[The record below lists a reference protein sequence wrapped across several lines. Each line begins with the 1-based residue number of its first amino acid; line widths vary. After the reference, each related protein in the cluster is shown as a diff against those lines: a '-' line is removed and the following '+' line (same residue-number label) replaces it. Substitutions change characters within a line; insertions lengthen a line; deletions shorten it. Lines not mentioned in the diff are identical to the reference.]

1 MAVSPNPTGLLTF
14 LMTDVEG
21 STRLWEDAA
30 KEMGESMRLHDAL
43 SQEIVEA
50 HEGRVIKE
58 RGEGDALFCVFKSA
72 TQAVKASIALQLA
85 LASTDWPTPRPIRVR
100 MALHVGEAEE
110 RGGDYYGPVINRCAR
125 LRGICYGQQ
134 IIVSEAVSQTARGT
148 NLLDLGSHRLKD
160 LSTPEHVFQVL
171 ADGLLADFPPL
182 LSLGNS
188 PNNLPEHASSFIG
201 REKESKELAEQMAT
215 HRLVTL
221 VGPGGTGKTRLAQ
234 HIAESSI
241 ESFPDGVWLIELDRL
256 STSDEILTEV
266 AHVLRAP
273 DVPGASD
280 AERITQFLSTRKVLL
295 LLDNCEHVR
304 SDVAQLAAQWLRSAE
319 NLQIMATSREPLAIA
334 GEGLY
339 RVPSLGIPSADNES
353 PLSLMG
359 YESVQLFI
367 ERGKSVRADLQL
379 TEANCA
385 AVSRIVRQL
394 DGIPFALELAAA
406 RARAMSV
413 EQIAERIDDRF
424 RILGKGDTSRP
435 NRQHTLRA
443 LIDWSYESLSEDERT
458 LLNRL
463 SAFSGGWTLE
473 AAEKVVGFDPLDEF
487 DVLDLLVSLVDKSLV
502 VYDTD
507 HQRYRLLETIRQ
519 YATER
524 LDEAEETALAQSK
537 HSEYFLHEA
546 ERIAKGLSG
555 RDPNVWMDR
564 VDPDLD
570 NFRQAI
576 RNSKTKEPNTASRI
590 VVGLYRY
597 FDAQTIFS
605 EPRELLEELI
615 KSPLSDEVRGPALHS
630 LGIFCRRQGD
640 FHAAKTYLTEA
651 ITLQEASGDPTSLAS
666 PSIGLA
672 TIELF
677 LGNPTEAI
685 TIAERAL
692 VWCESL
698 ADFRNIATLRLI
710 LGNARSLLGEN
721 VTASE
726 QFELAMVVAREN
738 KIPDLQVYAQV
749 NLGLNL
755 SKQGE
760 FDRASNELRQ
770 VLELAQAMGVRAVVL
785 DCLRFLAQAETGLNH
800 WPIAATLYGFEES
813 MRAKAGVKLS
823 ESDQWERDADIA
835 TLTSALGE
843 AEFEKTTKHHRESS
857 IDDVLAWLQSGAP

>member
-1 MAVSPNPTGLLTF
+1 MADTPNPLGLLTF

-21 STRLWEDAA
+21 STRLWEDAPT
-30 KEMGESMRLHDAL
+30 EMADAMRRHDSL

-72 TQAVKASIALQLA
+72 TKAVKASIALQHA

-148 NLLDLGSHRLKD
+148 TLLDLGSHRLKD
-160 LSTPEHVFQVL
+160 LSTPEHVYQVVD
-171 ADGLLADFPPL
+171 DGLPVDFPPL

-188 PNNLPEHASSFIG
+188 PNNLPEHASSFVG
-201 REKESKELAEQMAT
+201 REKEAKELVQQMAS

-241 ESFPDGVWLIELDRL
+241 ESFTDGVWIIELDRL
-256 STSDEILTEV
+256 STADEILTEV

-273 DVPGASD
+273 AVPGVSD
-280 AERITQFLSTRKVLL
+280 VERIAHYLSTRKLLL

-304 SDVAQLAAQWLRSAE
+304 SNIALLAAQWLRSAE
-319 NLQIMATSREPLAIA
+319 NLQIMATSRVPLSIA

-339 RVPSLGIPSADNES
+339 RVPSLDIPSADDES

-367 ERGKSVRADLQL
+367 ERSRSVRADLQL

-406 RARAMSV
+406 RTRAISV
-413 EQIAERIDDRF
+413 EQIADRIDDRF
-424 RILGKGDTSRP
+424 RILGKGDTSRAS
-435 NRQHTLRA
+435 RQHTLKA
-443 LIDWSYESLSEDERT
+443 LIDWSYELLSDEERC

-463 SAFSGGWTLE
+463 SVFSGGWSLE
-473 AAEKVVGFDPLDEF
+473 AAEQIAGFDPLNEL

-502 VYDTD
+502 VYDPEQ
-507 HQRYRLLETIRQ
+507 QRYRLLEIIRQ
-519 YATER
+519 YAMER
-524 LDEAEETALAQSK
+524 LVDAGETPQTQGAHSDYFLTEAET
-537 HSEYFLHEA
+537 
-546 ERIAKGLSG
+546 IAKGLLG
-555 RDPNVWMDR
+555 NNPNVWMDR
-564 VDPDLD
+564 ADSDLD

-576 RNSKTKEPNTASRI
+576 RNSRGSDPEKAARI

-605 EPRELLEELI
+605 EPREILEDLVGTR
-615 KSPLSDEVRGPALHS
+615 LSNAVRAPALHS

-640 FHAAKTYLTEA
+640 FEAAKAFLTEA
-651 ITLQEASGDPTSLAS
+651 IRLQESSGDPSALAS

-672 TIELF
+672 TIELY
-677 LGNPTEAI
+677 LGNPEEAI
-685 TIAERAL
+685 QIAERAL
-692 VWCESL
+692 AMCEASK
-698 ADFRNIATLRLI
+698 DYRSIATLRLI
-710 LGNARSLLGEN
+710 LGNAYSLQGKSFE
-721 VTASE
+721 ASE
-726 QFELAMVVAREN
+726 QFERALTNSREHQL
-738 KIPDLQVYAQV
+738 PDLQIYSQV

-755 SKQGE
+755 SKQGD
-760 FDRASNELRQ
+760 FKRASDELRQ
-770 VLELAQAMGVRAVVL
+770 VLELAHSMSVRAVVL
-785 DCLRFLAQAETGLNH
+785 DCVRFLAQAETGLKN
-800 WPIAATLYGFEES
+800 WSTGAALYGFEEE
-813 MRAKAGVKLS
+813 MRDKAGVKLS
-823 ESDQWERDADIA
+823 ESDQIERDGDLAAIETAMGKDHF
-835 TLTSALGE
+835 GE
-843 AEFEKTTKHHRESS
+843 ATEVHRGGTVESLL
-857 IDDVLAWLQSGAP
+857 DWLESH